1 MKILIDLGHPAHAH
15 FFKYII
21 GDLAGQGHEV
31 KLAAR
36 EREMLYYLLDRFG
49 FEYTSIGRTKEGL
62 LNKAADLFKKD
73 MALLRIVD
81 DFKPDLMLATGSG
94 SPYSAQVAKLKGIP
108 NITCTDT
115 EHARF
120 INWLTLPFTEI
131 VCTPECYT
139 REIRSKYHVRYNGYH
154 ELAYLHPN
162 RFTPAGNIRER
173 LGIDRNDKL
182 ILLKFAQWTASHD
195 LGVTGFAFEDGPD
208 LVRFVKDLEEHGRV
222 LISSEMPLPD
232 EVADYEIDLP
242 YELIHDLIAESDLYF
257 GEGAT
262 MASEA
267 AVLGVP
273 SIFISTLRL
282 GYLDELQQKYGLVY
296 SHSNRDEAMTQVRE
310 LLTDKTTAGE
320 WKSRREKMLK
330 EKIDVSK
337 FISDI
342 VMNFP
347 KSIDKYRL

>member
-15 FFKYII
+15 FFRYII
-21 GDLAGQGHEV
+21 EDLEKEGHSV

-62 LNKAADLFKKD
+62 LNKAADMLKKD
-73 MALLRIVD
+73 MALLRLVD

-120 INWLTLPFTEI
+120 INWLTLPFTGI

-139 REIRSKYHVRYNGYH
+139 RDIRSKYHIRYNGYH
-154 ELAYLHPN
+154 ELAYLHPS
-162 RFTPAGNIRER
+162 RFEPAGNIREG
-173 LGIDRNDKL
+173 LGIDKNDKL

-195 LGVTGFAFEDGPD
+195 LGVSGFAFEDGAE
-208 LVRFVKDLEEHGRV
+208 LSGFVNRLEDYGKV
-222 LISSEMPLPD
+222 LISSEMPLP
-232 EVADYEIDLP
+232 AGMKAHEISLP
-242 YELIHDLIAESDLYF
+242 YEMIHELIAESDLYF

-282 GYLDELQQKYGLVY
+282 GYLDELRDKYGLVY
-296 SHSNRDEAMTQVRE
+296 SHSNRDEAMAQARE
-310 LLTDKTTAGE
+310 LLTSKRTAADWQG
-320 WKSRREKMLK
+320 RRKKML
-330 EKIDVSK
+330 EDKIDVSN
-337 FISDI
+337 FISDLVI
-342 VMNFP
+342 NFP
-347 KSIDKYRL
+347 GSVEKYRL

>member
-1 MKILIDLGHPAHAH
+1 
-15 FFKYII
+15 
-21 GDLAGQGHEV
+21 
-31 KLAAR
+31 
-36 EREMLYYLLDRFG
+36 
-49 FEYTSIGRTKEGL
+49 
-62 LNKAADLFKKD
+62 
-73 MALLRIVD
+73 
-81 DFKPDLMLATGSG
+81 
-94 SPYSAQVAKLKGIP
+94 
-108 NITCTDT
+108 
-115 EHARF
+115 
-120 INWLTLPFTEI
+120 
-131 VCTPECYT
+131 
-139 REIRSKYHVRYNGYH
+139 
-154 ELAYLHPN
+154 
-162 RFTPAGNIRER
+162 
-173 LGIDRNDKL
+173 
-182 ILLKFAQWTASHD
+182 
-195 LGVTGFAFEDGPD
+195 
-208 LVRFVKDLEEHGRV
+208 
-222 LISSEMPLPD
+222 MPLPD